1 MRPTMVASIM
11 IYALAIVSVVAA
23 IILQVTSVYDAA
35 RITFFAATALFLTA
49 TVVAVVDTRL
59 NPKISDD
66 DKSRI
71 TKGCFRTLGCGA
83 ATFVILSILPIII
96 LIGVW
101 LICFI
106 AYGQGIA

>member
-1 MRPTMVASIM
+1 MVAFIV

-23 IILQVTSVYDAA
+23 IILQATSVYDAA
-35 RITFFAATALFLTA
+35 RITFFVTIALFLTA
-49 TVVAVVDTRL
+49 TVVAVIDTRL

-66 DKSRI
+66 EKTRI
-71 TKGCFRTLGCGA
+71 TNGCFRSLGCGA

-101 LICFI
+101 LICLI